1 MFNTVFIFERI
12 ANLRLGNLLC
22 LVFHRRSLESK
33 ESLKSATISI
43 RTNIVRSF
51 LTTLAIIIGTAAV
64 IAVIGIGSSANKAL
78 DAQIDDFGPRTLVV
92 SPGQNRRGTVTKGL
106 IPLDIKDS
114 QALEKNNDH
123 QWMVSP
129 YITRNRQIKFNN
141 ANINER
147 IRANLPI
154 HFKVR
159 GYEIEYGRIFTED
172 ENLGRKKVVVLGSDV
187 PKELKTTATKILNKE
202 VLIAGNSYKVIG
214 VLTEEGSTGW
224 QNPDDELYVPLLTG
238 SQRLFGTKNLDSLN
252 IAIEKDA
259 NVDEVMMTIERILRS
274 QHDIGPGEDND
285 FRINDYSQYSDLR
298 KQATGIFTALIAGI
312 AGISLVVGGIGV
324 MNIMLVS
331 VTERTREIGLRKA
344 LGATY
349 KAIMLQFI
357 IEAVLLCVIGGT
369 VGVILGTSILYL
381 FASFNEWP
389 FAMPISAIVG
399 SITFSAMVGLFFGIW
414 PARKAANLDP
424 ATSLRYE

>member
-1 MFNTVFIFERI
+1 M
-12 ANLRLGNLLC
+12 
-22 LVFHRRSLESK
+22 LVR
-33 ESLKSATISI
+33 ESLKSAIISI

-51 LTTLAIIIGTAAV
+51 LTALAIIIGTAAV

-78 DAQIDDFGPRTLVV
+78 EAQIDDFGPRTLVV
-92 SPGQNRRGTVTKGL
+92 SPGQNRRGAVTKGL
-106 IPLDIKDS
+106 IPLDIKDAE
-114 QALEKNNDH
+114 ALQKNNDH
-123 QWMVSP
+123 NWMVSP
-129 YITRNRQIKFNN
+129 FIARNRQVKFNN

-159 GYEIEYGRIFTED
+159 GYDIEYGRIFTEE

-187 PKELKTTATKILNKE
+187 PKELKTSPSRILNKE
-202 VLIAGNSYKVIG
+202 VLIAGNSYKVVGI
-214 VLTEEGSTGW
+214 LEEEGSTGW

-252 IAIEKDA
+252 VAIEKTA

-298 KQATGIFTALIAGI
+298 RQATGIFTALIAGI

-357 IEAVLLCVIGGT
+357 IEAVLLCVIGG
-369 VGVILGTSILYL
+369 VIGVIMGTSILYL

-389 FAMPISAIVG
+389 FAMPISAMIG

>member
-1 MFNTVFIFERI
+1 M
-12 ANLRLGNLLC
+12 
-22 LVFHRRSLESK
+22 LVR

-51 LTTLAIIIGTAAV
+51 LTALAIIIGTAAV

-78 DAQIDDFGPRTLVV
+78 EAQIDDFGPRTLVV
-92 SPGQNRRGTVTKGL
+92 SPGQNRRGAVTKGL
-106 IPLDIKDS
+106 IPLDIKDAE
-114 QALEKNNDH
+114 ALQKNNDH
-123 QWMVSP
+123 NWMVSP
-129 YITRNRQIKFNN
+129 YIARNRQVKFNN

-159 GYEIEYGRIFTED
+159 GYDIEYGRIFTEE

-187 PKELKTTATKILNKE
+187 PKELKTSPNRILNKE

-214 VLTEEGSTGW
+214 ILEEEGSTGW

-252 IAIEKDA
+252 VAIEKTA

-285 FRINDYSQYSDLR
+285 FRISDYSQYSDLR
-298 KQATGIFTALIAGI
+298 RQATGIFTALIAGI

-357 IEAVLLCVIGGT
+357 IEAVLLCVIGG
-369 VGVILGTSILYL
+369 VIGVIMGTSILYL

-389 FAMPISAIVG
+389 FAMPISAMIG

>member
-1 MFNTVFIFERI
+1 MLKK
-12 ANLRLGNLLC
+12 A
-22 LVFHRRSLESK
+22 
-33 ESLKSATISI
+33 SLKSATISI
-43 RTNIVRSF
+43 RTNIVRSI
-51 LTTLAIIIGTAAV
+51 LTALAIIIGTAAV

-78 DAQIDDFGPRTLVV
+78 EAQIDDFGPRTLVV
-92 SPGQNRRGTVTKGL
+92 SPGQNRRGAVTKGL
-106 IPLDIKDS
+106 IPLDIKDAE
-114 QALEKNNDH
+114 ALQKNNDH
-123 QWMVSP
+123 NWLVSP
-129 YITRNRQIKFNN
+129 YIARNRQVKFNN

-159 GYEIEYGRIFTED
+159 GYDIEYGRIFTEE

-187 PKELKTTATKILNKE
+187 PKELKTSPSRILNKE
-202 VLIAGNSYKVIG
+202 VLIAGNSYKVVGI
-214 VLTEEGSTGW
+214 LEEEGSTGW

-252 IAIEKDA
+252 VAIEKNA
-259 NVDEVMMTIERILRS
+259 NVDEVMMAIERILRS

-298 KQATGIFTALIAGI
+298 RQATGIFTALIAGI

-357 IEAVLLCVIGGT
+357 IEAVLLCVIGGII
-369 VGVILGTSILYL
+369 GVIMGTSILYL

-389 FAMPISAIVG
+389 FAMPVSAIIG
-399 SITFSAMVGLFFGIW
+399 SISFSAMVGLFFGIW

>member
-1 MFNTVFIFERI
+1 MLI
-12 ANLRLGNLLC
+12 
-22 LVFHRRSLESK
+22 K

-43 RTNIVRSF
+43 RTNIVRSI
-51 LTTLAIIIGTAAV
+51 LTALAIIIGTAAV

-78 DAQIDDFGPRTLVV
+78 EAQIDDFGPRTLVV
-92 SPGQNRRGTVTKGL
+92 SPGQNRRGAVTKGL
-106 IPLDIKDS
+106 IPLDIKDAE
-114 QALEKNNDH
+114 ALQKNNDH
-123 QWMVSP
+123 NWLVSP
-129 YITRNRQIKFNN
+129 YIARNRQVKFNN

-159 GYEIEYGRIFTED
+159 GYDIEYGRIFTEE

-187 PKELKTTATKILNKE
+187 PKELKTSPSRILNKE
-202 VLIAGNSYKVIG
+202 VLIAGNSYKVVGI
-214 VLTEEGSTGW
+214 LEEEGSTGW

-252 IAIEKDA
+252 VAIEKNA

-298 KQATGIFTALIAGI
+298 RQATGIFTALIAGI

-331 VTERTREIGLRKA
+331 VSERTREIGLRKA

-357 IEAVLLCVIGGT
+357 IEAVLLCVIGGII
-369 VGVILGTSILYL
+369 GVIMGTSILYF

-389 FAMPISAIVG
+389 FAMPVSAIIG
-399 SITFSAMVGLFFGIW
+399 SISFSAMVGLFFGIW
-414 PARKAANLDP
+414 PARKAAKLDP
-424 ATSLRYE
+424 AISLRYE